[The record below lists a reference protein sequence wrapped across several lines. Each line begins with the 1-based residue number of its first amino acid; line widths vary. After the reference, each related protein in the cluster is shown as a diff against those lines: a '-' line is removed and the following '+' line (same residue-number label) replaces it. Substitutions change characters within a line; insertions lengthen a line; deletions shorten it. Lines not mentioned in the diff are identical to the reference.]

1 VSLTRYGLGVVAL
14 LLLILGFMLPA
25 GHADAT
31 ISQQT
36 VKLYDGGRLRVD
48 STQNSI
54 RKIVVQGNIT
64 SARISNNTIP
74 AKSFSLSSNTTQ
86 LYTVYL
92 WLSLPGSY
100 VATIS
105 LDDPSGKNSSAL
117 PSFYLSGGDLN
128 LTIFASFEPAPTG
141 QPGGSIGWN
150 SFSEWM
156 TQFSGAFPWW
166 VKILY
171 LALGLQFGL
180 IGYRWIR
187 FEDERRRI
195 EKHLPPL
202 DRGNKAYLWTDI
214 LFRALLTGFVLCIVV
229 MIGEAIIVLV
239 AQNLFFVTLS
249 FVSLLD
255 FFSLFFVAIIALLI
269 YIGREAMDRFL
280 DLKPLMED

>member
-1 VSLTRYGLGVVAL
+1 MSSAMIATKKREKKSSNETKESVTKKRCWATRTIIAYPIITTMHRTNPVSSARKRMSVQRYAL
-14 LLLILGFMLPA
+14 FPL
-25 GHADAT
+25 
-31 ISQQT
+31 SR
-36 VKLYDGGRLRVD
+36 GGRC
-48 STQNSI
+48 
-54 RKIVVQGNIT
+54 
-64 SARISNNTIP
+64 
-74 AKSFSLSSNTTQ
+74 FS
-86 LYTVYL
+86 
-92 WLSLPGSY
+92 
-100 VATIS
+100 
-105 LDDPSGKNSSAL
+105 
-117 PSFYLSGGDLN
+117 
-128 LTIFASFEPAPTG
+128 
-141 QPGGSIGWN
+141 
-150 SFSEWM
+150 
-156 TQFSGAFPWW
+156 
-166 VKILY
+166 ILY

>member
-1 VSLTRYGLGVVAL
+1 
-14 LLLILGFMLPA
+14 
-25 GHADAT
+25 
-31 ISQQT
+31 
-36 VKLYDGGRLRVD
+36 LY
-48 STQNSI
+48 S
-54 RKIVVQGNIT
+54 
-64 SARISNNTIP
+64 
-74 AKSFSLSSNTTQ
+74 
-86 LYTVYL
+86 
-92 WLSLPGSY
+92 
-100 VATIS
+100 
-105 LDDPSGKNSSAL
+105 
-117 PSFYLSGGDLN
+117 
-128 LTIFASFEPAPTG
+128 
-141 QPGGSIGWN
+141 
-150 SFSEWM
+150 
-156 TQFSGAFPWW
+156 
-166 VKILY
+166 
-171 LALGLQFGL
+171 ALGLQFGL